1 MNTLY
6 EFQIF
11 SRGGDMSSKISR
23 YGTLEGGIVF
33 SLGLMTKDM
42 AREMSSYSKD
52 RKSLRRIDLSS
63 FPEGKSKSF
72 FECFSPY
79 ADIDC
84 HATIFNR
91 YVHTHCYD
99 KKVYDS
105 IWENFGLNFHECN
118 DNLTVSK
125 IFTQN
130 NEFYCCIYH
139 NTYKLI
145 GYMTRED
152 AERIAIENG
161 CNKNE
166 VYVLDNL
173 YELSEE
179 FNDYCEF
186 DPVSELYILNLE
198 KNGYKVNEDM
208 PNKMMS
214 QYAID
219 IYKKR
224 CRILALI
231 KYNDIFGLGL
241 CQYEIAKQT
250 NSSTGLVSKIN
261 TLYSYNNQIDCRD
274 LWWSDLGRK
283 PQKFNR
289 ISEDVFNEL
298 CELFS
303 TKGPLELN
311 IPFRSWSAKAIL
323 YFLKLRNIDVPLSYI
338 YRFCKKTHLTSK
350 FGTRKNPKQDD
361 SKVLI
366 FTTEGFKRICEVSKN
381 ENREIVF
388 IDQCHIQ
395 IDHRSKGYSLV
406 NTPTICSYDQSLA
419 HSNYTICTFIGI
431 NGFFKSIMIKGAF
444 TSEKLID
451 CLLTIRRENKNKKFC
466 FIMDNSPVHTSLEA
480 CNWYFSNKK
489 FCSVYYLPPYA
500 PKLNVVEFWNNVFK
514 EELKKSGVITNQ
526 EMVEFA
532 EQCINRYN
540 SKSDTE
546 SKIIKALFL
555 KKECSYIKTIYDQ
568 VNNESDLHNEN
579 VT

>member
-1 MNTLY
+1 
-6 EFQIF
+6 
-11 SRGGDMSSKISR
+11 MSSKIRR
-23 YGTLEGGIVF
+23 YGNLEGGIVI
-33 SLGLMTKDM
+33 SLGLMTKNM

-52 RKSLRRIDLSS
+52 RKSLRRIDLSP

-72 FECFSPY
+72 FECFSPF
-79 ADIDC
+79 ADIDF
-84 HATIFNR
+84 HTTILNR
-91 YVHTHCYD
+91 YTYIPFND

-118 DNLTVSK
+118 NNLIVSR
-125 IFTQN
+125 IFAQN

-166 VYVLDNL
+166 VYVLDNPYGL
-173 YELSEE
+173 LEE
-179 FNDYCEF
+179 FKDLCQF
-186 DPVSELYILNLE
+186 DPVSELYILDLE

-219 IYKKR
+219 VYKKR
-224 CRILALI
+224 CRVLALI

-241 CQYEIAKQT
+241 YQKEIAKQT

-261 TLYSYNNQIDCRD
+261 DLYRYNNKIDCRD
-274 LWWSDLGRK
+274 LWWSELGRK

-298 CELFS
+298 CELFG

-323 YFLKLRNIDVPLSYI
+323 YFLKLRNIDVPLSYV

-361 SKVLI
+361 SKVLF
-366 FTTEGFKRICEVSKN
+366 FTTEGFKSICEISKH
-381 ENREIVF
+381 EDREIVF
-388 IDQCHIQ
+388 VDQCHIQ

-406 NTPTICSYDQSLA
+406 NTPTICSYDPTLA
-419 HSNYTICTFIGI
+419 HSNYSICTFIGV
-431 NGFFKSIMIKGAF
+431 NGFFKSFIIEGTF

-451 CLLTIRRENKNKKFC
+451 CLSTIRGENKDKKFC
-466 FIMDNSPVHTSLEA
+466 FIMDNSSVHTSIEA
-480 CNWYFSNKK
+480 CDWYFKNKK

-526 EMVEFA
+526 EMIEYA
-532 EQCINRYN
+532 EQCVNRYN
-540 SKSDTE
+540 AKSDAE
-546 SKIIKALFL
+546 IEIIKSLFS
-555 KKECSYIKTIYDQ
+555 KKECNYIKTIYDQ
-568 VNNESDLHNEN
+568 VNNELDLHNKN
-579 VT
+579 VA